1 MQTPLSCFPPHRRL
15 CLSCAACSR
24 PLQQHSMAALRISSR
39 NRSIASQ
46 RSAFLSLSAF
56 RVAALARSRVLS
68 PPPRFL
74 SSCLCFLSRAAISPP
89 LPLLVPVACTC
100 LRLVCLL
107 PLWMCCCISRRAGLS
122 CAACSRPLQQHSMAA
137 LRISSRK
144 RRSAASRRVFRSNMP
159 CRTHETVMP
168 LASSD
173 ARCAPCLMSRREPA
187 SSSLI
192 SYGTAVSRTCAS

>member
-1 MQTPLSCFPPHRRL
+1 MQTPLSCFPPPHRRL

-46 RSAFLSLSAF
+46 RSALLSLSSPFVSPPWLVPVSSRLLSAF
-56 RVAALARSRVLS
+56 RQAAFVSCLAPPSLRRCLSLFLLLAPRMPLAVVDVLLHFPQSWSQLRRMQQAPAATQHGCVADLLTQTPLS
-68 PPPRFL
+68 CFPPR
-74 SSCLCFLSRAAISPP
+74 
-89 LPLLVPVACTC
+89 LPLEHA
-100 LRLVCLL
+100 
-107 PLWMCCCISRRAGLS
+107 LS
-122 CAACSRPLQQHSMAA
+122 YTR
-137 LRISSRK
+137 
-144 RRSAASRRVFRSNMP
+144 
-159 CRTHETVMP
+159 TVMP

>member
-1 MQTPLSCFPPHRRL
+1 MQQAPAATQHGCLADLLTQSQHRLSAFCFP
-15 CLSCAACSR
+15 
-24 PLQQHSMAALRISSR
+24 
-39 NRSIASQ
+39 
-46 RSAFLSLSAF
+46 LSLSLSCRRLGPF
-56 RVAALARSRVLS
+56 PCPLASSPLS
-68 PPPRFL
+68 VK
-74 SSCLCFLSRAAISPP
+74 
-89 LPLLVPVACTC
+89 LPLFPVSRRHLSAAASPCSCC

-144 RRSAASRRVFRSNMP
+144 RHSAASRRVFRLNMP
-159 CRTHETVMP
+159 CRTRTVMP

>member
-89 LPLLVPVACTC
+89 LPLLVNVACSSYASCRCGCAAAFPAELVSVAPHAAGPCSNTAWLPCGSPHANAAQLLPAASSARTC
-100 LRLVCLL
+100 LVVHTK
-107 PLWMCCCISRRAGLS
+107 P
-122 CAACSRPLQQHSMAA
+122 
-137 LRISSRK
+137 
-144 RRSAASRRVFRSNMP
+144 
-159 CRTHETVMP
+159 
-168 LASSD
+168 
-173 ARCAPCLMSRREPA
+173 
-187 SSSLI
+187 
-192 SYGTAVSRTCAS
+192 

>member
-1 MQTPLSCFPPHRRL
+1 MPLSHHHLPCRCLGPFPCPLVSSPLSVKLPLFPVSRR
-15 CLSCAACSR
+15 
-24 PLQQHSMAALRISSR
+24 H
-39 NRSIASQ
+39 
-46 RSAFLSLSAF
+46 LSA
-56 RVAALARSRVLS
+56 AAS
-68 PPPRFL
+68 PC
-74 SSCLCFLSRAAISPP
+74 SC
-89 LPLLVPVACTC
+89 C

-144 RRSAASRRVFRSNMP
+144 RRSAASRRVFRLNMP
-159 CRTHETVMP
+159 CRTRTVMP

>member
-1 MQTPLSCFPPHRRL
+1 MQQAPAATQHGCLADLLTQSQHR
-15 CLSCAACSR
+15 
-24 PLQQHSMAALRISSR
+24 
-39 NRSIASQ
+39 
-46 RSAFLSLSAF
+46 LSAF
-56 RVAALARSRVLS
+56 VYTFCSPLSLIASRVAALARSRVLS
-68 PPPRFL
+68 PPLRFP

-122 CAACSRPLQQHSMAA
+122 CAACSRPLQQHSMAV

-144 RRSAASRRVFRSNMP
+144 RRSAASRRVFRLNMP
-159 CRTHETVMP
+159 CRTRTVMP

>member
-68 PPPRFL
+68 PPLRFL

-144 RRSAASRRVFRSNMP
+144 RRSAASRRVFRLNMP
-159 CRTHETVMP
+159 CRTRTVMP